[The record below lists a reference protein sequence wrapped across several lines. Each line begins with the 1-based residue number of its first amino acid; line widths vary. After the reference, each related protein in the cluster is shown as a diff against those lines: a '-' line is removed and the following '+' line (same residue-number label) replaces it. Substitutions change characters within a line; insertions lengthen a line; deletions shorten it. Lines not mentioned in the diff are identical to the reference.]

1 MERKKRLRLIQINL
15 LIFGI
20 LIIFF
25 TYFKKERNEKESSIS
40 KTVQQQIVDKNK
52 DGDVF
57 YDIQYNGLDL
67 SGNRYVLKSKEAINS
82 KLDKSE
88 VNMKSLEAFFY
99 FKDNTILNITSDY
112 GVYNN
117 RTLDIKFDGNVKA
130 VYEESQL
137 FAQEAEYSNSN
148 NYLTITKNVKVIDN
162 RGTMFADK
170 LLFDIKKK
178 TLNIS
183 SFNNSKVNANV
194 NLKWKKVL
202 EY

>member
-194 NLKWKKVL
+194 NLK
-202 EY
+202 

>member
-82 KLDKSE
+82 KLEKSE